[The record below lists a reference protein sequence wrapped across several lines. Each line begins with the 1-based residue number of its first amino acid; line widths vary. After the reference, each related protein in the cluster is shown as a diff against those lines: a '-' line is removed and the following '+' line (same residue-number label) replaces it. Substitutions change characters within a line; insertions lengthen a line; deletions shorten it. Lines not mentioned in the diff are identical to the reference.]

1 MWSHQHAFAP
11 WRSLAG
17 RLDCLLRRD
26 LPLPKTPETGD
37 PGFKPAGNLGNVGSH
52 ALGHAP
58 LRARGIP
65 VLWAFVPYAYRVGE
79 MQYMTFG
86 SITLKATRHVAENRD
101 WPRPQDALGLPI
113 FLGLWVPLYPALQ
126 AARLL
131 VSPSRLAARRRW
143 VWFVEGPA
151 LLLLSP
157 AGWWQADWALEDW
170 NWGATALPVLY
181 PPFWLLPGGAALAG
195 LLALAIGIAPRSR
208 FARFLLG

>member
-1 MWSHQHAFAP
+1 MSVHMPSGTRRFV
-11 WRSLAG
+11 LA
-17 RLDCLLRRD
+17 
-26 LPLPKTPETGD
+26 
-37 PGFKPAGNLGNVGSH
+37 AV
-52 ALGHAP
+52 AI
-58 LRARGIP
+58 GIP

-86 SITLKATRHVAENRD
+86 SITFGR
-101 WPRPQDALGLPI
+101 PI

-131 VSPSRLAARRRW
+131 VAPSRLAARRRW

-151 LLLLSP
+151 LLLLSLV
-157 AGWWQADWALEDW
+157 GWWQADWALGGW
-170 NWGATALPVLY
+170 NWGATAPPVLY

>member
-1 MWSHQHAFAP
+1 MPSGMRRFV
-11 WRSLAG
+11 LA
-17 RLDCLLRRD
+17 
-26 LPLPKTPETGD
+26 
-37 PGFKPAGNLGNVGSH
+37 AV
-52 ALGHAP
+52 AI
-58 LRARGIP
+58 GIP

-86 SITLKATRHVAENRD
+86 SITLKATRHVAEHRD
-101 WPRPQDALGLPI
+101 WRPQDALGLPI

-131 VSPSRLAARRRW
+131 VAPSRLAGRRRW